1 MNKTTTQEVI
11 NFYLVFLISLFIF
24 IFNGL
29 PGEEERRRDS
39 DGVKLLLV
47 GVAKKK
53 CRRSI
58 IDNRILVK

>member
-47 GVAKKK
+47 GVAKKNAEGQK
-53 CRRSI
+53 
-58 IDNRILVK
+58 

>member
-29 PGEEERRRDS
+29 PGEEERRRDW

-47 GVAKKK
+47 GVAKKNAEGQK
-53 CRRSI
+53 
-58 IDNRILVK
+58 